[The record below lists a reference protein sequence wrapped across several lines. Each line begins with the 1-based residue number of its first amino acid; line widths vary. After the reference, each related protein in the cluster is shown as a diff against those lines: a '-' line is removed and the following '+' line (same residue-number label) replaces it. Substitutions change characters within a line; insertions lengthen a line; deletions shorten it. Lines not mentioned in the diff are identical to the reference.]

1 MMSILLL
8 VLAQPL
14 TLNTQPLD
22 VRDEGARVGSRPWGI
37 NCTGP
42 GVTCRVDGGL
52 WQVDVAG
59 GSGGGGKVGEAY
71 AADASITAQAFDH
84 DPAACGAGQYA
95 SDLSASGVLTCST
108 PAGGAGGKVAEAYMA
123 DASITAQ
130 VAGAAFS
137 ADASYS
143 AQVALVAQVA
153 YSADASVY
161 AVVATT
167 AGSAF
172 AADAAYFAQLATVA
186 QVAFSADASVYSA
199 AFDHD
204 PAACA
209 VGQYVSDISP
219 TGVLACSTPSGGGG
233 GGAGNFAETQVVLTT
248 SGYFSQTVAASWVTA
263 SSRVVCGVFGAED
276 AGLTAEVV
284 ALAQLG
290 VSVDTL
296 NPGGGFAV
304 SLLNLTGLEG
314 TVAIHCT
321 GG

>member
-1 MMSILLL
+1 MSALL
-8 VLAQPL
+8 VLLALGQS
-14 TLNTQPLD
+14 LNVTPIE
-22 VRDEGARVGSRPWGI
+22 VRQNGVRLPTRQRQYVIDCRT
-37 NCTGP
+37 N
-42 GVTCRVDGGL
+42 VTCAVDGGTL
-52 WQVDVAG
+52 YVSAAG
-59 GSGGGGKVGEAY
+59 GGSSGGSSYDGGKVGE
-71 AADASITAQAFDH
+71 SF
-84 DPAACGAGQYA
+84 
-95 SDLSASGVLTCST
+95 
-108 PAGGAGGKVAEAYMA
+108 MA

-130 VAGAAFS
+130 VAGVAFS

-143 AQVALVAQVA
+143 AQVALVAQAA

-167 AGSAF
+167 AGSAYS
-172 AADAAYFAQLATVA
+172 ADAAYFAQIATVA

-199 AFDHD
+199 AWDHD

-219 TGVLACSTPSGGGG
+219 TGALTCSTPSGGGG
-233 GGAGNFAETQVVLTT
+233 GGAGNFAETQVVLTS
-248 SGYFSQTVAASWVTA
+248 SGYFSHTVAASWVTN
-263 SSRVVCGVFGAED
+263 SSRVVCGVFGTDD
-276 AGLTAEVV
+276 AGLTPEVV

-296 NPGGGFAV
+296 NPGVGFTV